1 MRLTKE
7 QRELFCFIN
16 LLNLYFSDI
25 LYNHDIDKE
34 TESKAMQ
41 LYYQNNETIPKLKI
55 AFSDKFYKIFIEM
68 CQKVCKSAAGRVQNC
83 LKNEGEH
90 FEHL

>member
-1 MRLTKE
+1 
-7 QRELFCFIN
+7 
-16 LLNLYFSDI
+16 
-25 LYNHDIDKE
+25 
-34 TESKAMQ
+34 MQ